1 MLHSHTCVDLIQRR
15 EKTEF
20 ISIIYN
26 FKKVSSLPGN
36 NALSSSLSGT
46 YFFLELL
53 ELLEFF
59 GLFGA
64 SALSV
69 VSIFTNVQTMRYIK
83 KDDALIMYGQGI
95 QCSEIYSDYHQNN
108 SNCFQNVYDVNLRK
122 N

>member
-64 SALSV
+64 SATLFIA
-69 VSIFTNVQTMRYIK
+69 SIFTNVQTMRRYIK

-95 QCSEIYSDYHQNN
+95 QCSEI
-108 SNCFQNVYDVNLRK
+108 LRLSSK
-122 N
+122 QFKLLSKRV